1 MGNFSLLCLFRV
13 TLIQFISFCLSLHLE
28 NKKKTWA
35 QTAMI
40 TASHAYL
47 VTRSKNIKNGMFS
60 VATPYFSKKAQCK
73 WLSLDGCH
81 LPISKVRGY
90 HAKRPMSRGIKKEK
104 KEISLSLVGL
114 SRMGVTPNWFGKIQR
129 WHFWNMLQPV
139 INMCVRLDQVLLGH
153 STCLLRQRN
162 NVRMHTLWYCTSIIR
177 RNNEIQQ
184 AYGFRFLK

>member
-1 MGNFSLLCLFRV
+1 MVQFVPSSSAFALGN
-13 TLIQFISFCLSLHLE
+13 TT
-28 NKKKTWA
+28 KKPWA
-35 QTAMI
+35 RTAMT

-47 VTRSKNIKNGMFS
+47 VTRSKTIKNGMFS

-73 WLSLDGCH
+73 KQLSLDGCRR
-81 LPISKVRGY
+81 PISKVRGY
-90 HAKRPMSRGIKKEK
+90 HVKRPMSHGNLKKRT
-104 KEISLSLVGL
+104 EISLSWVGL

-153 STCLLRQRN
+153 STCLLHQRN
-162 NVRMHTLWYCTSIIR
+162 NVRMHTLWYCTSIIG